1 MIPRLFDSSATEF
14 TTNGLGLLNG
24 ASSCSVRQA
33 LNGEYELQ
41 FTYPIKG
48 ARFSQL
54 VERALVVAKPDPI
67 SNDQAFRIYRIVK
80 SMKDTVTVYA
90 EHLSYD
96 LSGIPVKPFTASDVG
111 TAFIKL
117 KENMVVDSPFTFVT
131 DKTTTAKMSPLVP
144 YSTRSILGGVEG
156 SILDTYRGEYE
167 WDNFT
172 VRLWNKRGADRGV
185 HIRYG
190 KNLTN
195 FEQDSKCSD
204 MYTAV
209 YPYWTQEGDTVIG
222 SLITVIEN
230 AGYNKILSL
239 DLSETFQQ
247 KPTVEKLNQAA
258 QSYISSHD
266 LDKPVVSW
274 KISFASLE
282 NTTEYAGKNLLEG
295 IYLGDTV
302 HVDFEK
308 LGISVN
314 SRAVETEYDPVLE
327 RYNSV
332 TLGSV
337 KANISDTII
346 SQEKSIKEAPT
357 KSLVESISSSI
368 ASRLIGVD
376 GGCIRHIDTNGD
388 GEPDELY
395 IADDPDPQKAQK
407 VWRFNYMGWAVSKTG
422 YDGPFIM
429 GATIEEGFLA
439 DFITAANLTA
449 GIIQSQDKKSFYLNL
464 NTGVMYMYNTKMETL
479 AKGNTYTTADYSQD
493 DIERIRQIYFG
504 NIIPTFEDYEKLDLN
519 FNGEL
524 DAGDAVIIS
533 TALRGEREINF
544 TSKWSLKIDPE
555 DGENLIKVS
564 RIREDH
570 TTNTTKEVIA
580 FSTGFSTVKVNSLM
594 VNGSSM
600 TDFVVD
606 QGKYVDQ
613 QGIASIW
620 TYRKWNSGLL
630 EYWGKEQNF
639 TLEDG
644 WHKSPAAPFTIINP
658 ETAIAT
664 VTNWYGDGNNENRA
678 ARSNIITCGGLYEDG
693 SVSVY
698 DRNPDGTVGTGYRAY
713 YYYVT
718 AKWK

>member
-1 MIPRLFDSSATEF
+1 MIPRLFEPSATKF

-24 ASSCSVRQA
+24 ASSCSVRQV
-33 LNGEYELQ
+33 LNGEYELK
-41 FTYPIKG
+41 FTYPVKG
-48 ARFSQL
+48 PRFSQL
-54 VERALVVAKPDPI
+54 VERALVVAKPDPV

-80 SMKDTVTVYA
+80 NIKDTVTVYA
-90 EHLSYD
+90 EHISYD
-96 LSGIPVKPFTASDVG
+96 LGGIPVKPFTAQDVG

-117 KENMVVDSPFTFVT
+117 KENMVVDNPFTFVT
-131 DKTTTAKMSPLVP
+131 DKTTTVKMSLTVP

-172 VRLWNKRGADRGV
+172 VHLWNRRGADRGV

-190 KNLTN
+190 KNLTS
-195 FEQDSKCSD
+195 FEQDSKCSN

-222 SLITVIEN
+222 NLVTIIED

-239 DLSETFQQ
+239 DLSETLQQ
-247 KPTVEKLNQAA
+247 KPTVEELNQAA
-258 QSYISSHD
+258 QSYISNHD
-266 LDKPVVSW
+266 LDKPEVSW
-274 KISFASLE
+274 KISFVSLE

-302 HVDFEK
+302 HVRFEK
-308 LGISVN
+308 LGIYVN
-314 SRAVETEYDPVLE
+314 SRAVETEYDPILE

-337 KANISDTII
+337 KSNISDTII

-429 GATIEEGFLA
+429 GATIEDGFLA

-464 NTGVMYMYNTKMETL
+464 NTGVMYMNNTKITTSTQGSTFVTSDYTEEDLNRVKVLILNQDMPTL
-479 AKGNTYTTADYSQD
+479 N
-493 DIERIRQIYFG
+493 
-504 NIIPTFEDYEKLDLN
+504 DYEKLDVDGSGN
-519 FNGEL
+519 FGATDLLAIRRAING
-524 DAGDAVIIS
+524 
-533 TALRGEREINF
+533 TQEINF
-544 TSKWSLKIDPE
+544 TTGWAFHLDPE
-555 DGENLIKVS
+555 DGENLLKLVKTWRNNLTNEYKEHLVLGAGFGNVRVNALGIGGDLVS
-564 RIREDH
+564 DYVVSQG
-570 TTNTTKEVIA
+570 TK
-580 FSTGFSTVKVNSLM
+580 
-594 VNGSSM
+594 
-600 TDFVVD
+600 D
-606 QGKYVDQ
+606 
-613 QGIASIW
+613 IW
-620 TYRKWNSGLL
+620 TYRKWASGIL
-630 EYWGKEQNF
+630 EYWGKEQGF

-644 WHKSPAAPFTIINP
+644 WHRSPAAPHAVVNAENSTV
-658 ETAIAT
+658 T
-664 VTNWYGDGNNENRA
+664 VTNWYGTDDNRA
-678 ARSNIITCGGLYEDG
+678 ARPNIITCGGLYADG
-693 SVSVY
+693 SISVY

-713 YYYVT
+713 YYYVS

>member
-24 ASSCSVRQA
+24 ASSCSVRQT

-48 ARFSQL
+48 NRFSQL

-90 EHLSYD
+90 EHISYD
-96 LSGIPVKPFTASDVG
+96 LGGIPVKPFTAQDVG
-111 TAFIKL
+111 TAFRKL

-131 DKTTTAKMSPLVP
+131 DKTTTVKMSLSVP

-156 SILDTYRGEYE
+156 SILDIYRGEYE

-172 VRLWNKRGADRGV
+172 VHLWNRRGADRGV

-190 KNLTN
+190 KNLTS
-195 FEQDSKCSD
+195 FEQDSKCSN

-209 YPYWTQEGDTVIG
+209 YPYWTKGGDTVMG
-222 SLITVIEN
+222 DLTTVIEN

-266 LDKPVVSW
+266 LDKPAVSW

-314 SRAVETEYDPVLE
+314 SRAVETEYDPILE

-337 KANISDTII
+337 KSNISDTII

-368 ASRLIGVD
+368 ASILTGVN

-395 IADDPDPQKAQK
+395 IADDPDPQKALK

-422 YDGPFIM
+422 YGGPFIM
-429 GATIEEGFLA
+429 GATIEDGFLA

-479 AKGNTYTTADYSQD
+479 AEGSTYTTADYSQD

-519 FNGEL
+519 FNGEF
-524 DAGDAVIIS
+524 DAGDAVIINS
-533 TALRGEREINF
+533 ALEGKREINF
-544 TSKWSLKIDPE
+544 TSKWALKIDPE

-564 RIREDH
+564 RIRDDH

-580 FSTGFSTVKVNSLM
+580 FSTGFSTVKVNSLT
-594 VNGSSM
+594 VNGNSM
-600 TDFVVD
+600 TDFVVE

-613 QGIASIW
+613 QGMASIW

-630 EYWGKEQNF
+630 EYWGKEQGF

-644 WHKSPAAPFTIINP
+644 WHRSPAAPFTVINP

-713 YYYVT
+713 YYHVN
-718 AKWK
+718 ARWK

>member
-24 ASSCSVRQA
+24 ASSCSVRQV

-48 ARFSQL
+48 NRFSQL

-90 EHLSYD
+90 EHISYD
-96 LSGIPVKPFTASDVG
+96 LSGVPVKPFTAQDVG

-117 KENMVVDSPFTFVT
+117 KENMVVDNPFSFVT
-131 DKTTTAKMSPLVP
+131 DKTTTVKMSLPIP
-144 YSTRSILGGVEG
+144 YSARSILGGVEG
-156 SILDTYRGEYE
+156 SILDIYRGEYE
-167 WDNFT
+167 WDNFA
-172 VRLWNKRGADRGV
+172 VHLWNRRGADRGV

-195 FEQDSKCSD
+195 FEQDSKCSN

-222 SLITVIEN
+222 SLVTVIEN

-239 DLSETFQQ
+239 DLSENFQQ

-266 LDKPVVSW
+266 LDKPAVSW

-308 LGISVN
+308 LGISVK
-314 SRAVETEYDPVLE
+314 SRAVETEYDPILE

-337 KANISDTII
+337 KSNISDTIV

-368 ASRLIGVD
+368 AGKFTGVD
-376 GGCIRHIDTNGD
+376 GGCIRQIDTNGD
-388 GEPDELY
+388 GEPDEWY
-395 IADDPDPQKAQK
+395 VADDPDPQKAQK

-429 GATIEEGFLA
+429 GATIEDGFLA

-464 NTGVMYMYNTKMETL
+464 NTGVMYMNNTKITTSTQ
-479 AKGNTYTTADYSQD
+479 GSTFVTSDYTEADN
-493 DIERIRQIYFG
+493 ERLKRLIL
-504 NIIPTFEDYEKLDLN
+504 NMDTPTFEDYQKLDVDG
-519 FNGEL
+519 NGHFGASDML
-524 DAGDAVIIS
+524 YI
-533 TALRGEREINF
+533 ERAILGKIEINF
-544 TSKWSLKIDPE
+544 TTGWAFHLDPE
-555 DGENLIKVS
+555 DGENLLKLVKTWRNNLTNEYKEQLVLGAGFGNVRVNALGIGGDLVS
-564 RIREDH
+564 DYVISQG
-570 TTNTTKEVIA
+570 TK
-580 FSTGFSTVKVNSLM
+580 
-594 VNGSSM
+594 
-600 TDFVVD
+600 D
-606 QGKYVDQ
+606 
-613 QGIASIW
+613 IW
-620 TYRKWNSGLL
+620 YYRKWASGIL
-630 EYWGKEQNF
+630 EYWGKEQGF
-639 TLEDG
+639 TLQDG
-644 WHKSPAAPFTIINP
+644 WHRSPAGPF
-658 ETAIAT
+658 AIVSEEDSVVT
-664 VTNWYGDGNNENRA
+664 VTNWYGNDDNRSVKA
-678 ARSNIITCGGLYEDG
+678 NSITCGGLYADG
-693 SVSVY
+693 SISVY
-698 DRNPDGTVGTGYRAY
+698 DRNPDVTMGTGYRAY
-713 YYYVT
+713 YYNVK
-718 AKWK
+718 ARWK

>member
-24 ASSCSVRQA
+24 ASSCSVRQV

-48 ARFSQL
+48 NRFSQL

-90 EHLSYD
+90 EHISYD
-96 LSGIPVKPFTASDVG
+96 LSGVPVKPFTAQDVG

-117 KENMVVDSPFTFVT
+117 KENMVVDNPFSFVT
-131 DKTTTAKMSPLVP
+131 DKTTTVKMSLPIP
-144 YSTRSILGGVEG
+144 YSARSILGGVEG
-156 SILDTYRGEYE
+156 SILDIYRGEYE
-167 WDNFT
+167 WDNFA
-172 VRLWNKRGADRGV
+172 VHLWNRRGADRGV

-195 FEQDSKCSD
+195 FEQDSKCSN

-222 SLITVIEN
+222 SLVTVIEN

-239 DLSETFQQ
+239 DLSENFQQ

-266 LDKPVVSW
+266 LDKPAVSW

-308 LGISVN
+308 LGISVK
-314 SRAVETEYDPVLE
+314 SRAVETEYDPILE

-337 KANISDTII
+337 KSNISDTIV

-368 ASRLIGVD
+368 AGKFTGVD
-376 GGCIRHIDTNGD
+376 GGCIRQIDTNGD
-388 GEPDELY
+388 GEPDEWY
-395 IADDPDPQKAQK
+395 VADDPDPEKAQK

-429 GATIEEGFLA
+429 GATIEDGFLA

-464 NTGVMYMYNTKMETL
+464 NTGVMYMNNTKITTSTQGSTFVTSDYTEADNDRLKNLILGVDTPTL
-479 AKGNTYTTADYSQD
+479 EDYQKLDVDGSGAFGAADMLY
-493 DIERIRQIYFG
+493 IERAILGKI
-504 NIIPTFEDYEKLDLN
+504 D
-519 FNGEL
+519 
-524 DAGDAVIIS
+524 
-533 TALRGEREINF
+533 INF
-544 TSKWSLKIDPE
+544 TTGWAFHLDPE
-555 DGENLIKVS
+555 DGENLLKLVKTWRNNLTNEYKEHLVLGAGFGNVRVNALGIGGDLVS
-564 RIREDH
+564 DYVVSQGTSGIWTFRKWASGVAECWLESELTLTGSTPVAYMNDSAYYSYAPFDLPFTFKTQPRAVADGSLGTGMGFVNVLVGSGYSEITAYVTGNQNSAAIRIRSMI
-570 TTNTTKEVIA
+570 V
-580 FSTGFSTVKVNSLM
+580 TG
-594 VNGSSM
+594 
-600 TDFVVD
+600 
-606 QGKYVDQ
+606 
-613 QGIASIW
+613 
-620 TYRKWNSGLL
+620 R
-630 EYWGKEQNF
+630 
-639 TLEDG
+639 
-644 WHKSPAAPFTIINP
+644 
-658 ETAIAT
+658 
-664 VTNWYGDGNNENRA
+664 
-678 ARSNIITCGGLYEDG
+678 
-693 SVSVY
+693 
-698 DRNPDGTVGTGYRAY
+698 
-713 YYYVT
+713 
-718 AKWK
+718 WK